1 MVKAWDP
8 VSACADNVPAMMR
21 GQEGGKDH
29 LPASDATVTQS
40 LLTPLWSVP
49 TREEKFILL
58 PSNAKGAQ
66 AENPHPRGQGVCLG
80 PPAAGLH
87 VRNPVLTAALLTL
100 CPPCL
105 PIAPHDSLA
114 HIPLSLITTV
124 GLLLPQDTT

>member
-1 MVKAWDP
+1 MGKTWDP
-8 VSACADNVPAMMR
+8 VSACADNVPAMLR

-40 LLTPLWSVP
+40 LLTPLLSVP

-66 AENPHPRGQGVCLG
+66 AENPPPQRPRGLPGASCSRSSREE
-80 PPAAGLH
+80 PSAH
-87 VRNPVLTAALLTL
+87 AALLAL

-105 PIAPHDSLA
+105 PIAPHDSVA
-114 HIPLSLITTV
+114 HMPVSLITTV